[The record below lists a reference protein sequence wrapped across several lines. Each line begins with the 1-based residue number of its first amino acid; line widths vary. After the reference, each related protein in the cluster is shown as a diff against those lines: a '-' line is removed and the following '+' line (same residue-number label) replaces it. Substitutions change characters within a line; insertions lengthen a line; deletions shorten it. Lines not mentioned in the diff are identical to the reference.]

1 MSRNPTPAQVTA
13 AMQAHD
19 EVIGLNKE
27 PNLRQK
33 HAAMVAAL
41 RAAADFTL
49 GGAHELVQRG
59 PTGR

>member
-1 MSRNPTPAQVTA
+1 MNRNPTPAQITA

-33 HAAMVAAL
+33 HAAMAAAL
-41 RAAADFTL
+41 RAAADFSR
-49 GGAHELVQRG
+49 GSHEQVQRDAA
-59 PTGR
+59 GR